1 MSTKPYEFTGKIH
14 YIGRT
19 QTFPSGFAKRTLVLV
34 QDAESRYP
42 DYAAFD
48 FLRTK
53 NADNTADLNRFAV
66 GQTVKV
72 KFYVS
77 ASESK
82 KSPGSWF
89 VNTKAVGIEAVGG
102 AATAT
107 QPAPLLPT
115 GGQDANAA
123 DCDGFSDDLPF

>member
-1 MSTKPYEFTGKIH
+1 MSSSKPYEFTGKIH
-14 YIGRT
+14 QIGQT

-34 QDAESRYP
+34 RNEASRYP

-53 NADNTADLNRFAV
+53 SADNTTDLNRFAV
-66 GQTVKV
+66 GQTVTV
-72 KFYVS
+72 RFFVS

-89 VNTKAVGIEAVGG
+89 ASARAVGIEAAGG
-102 AATAT
+102 ATAL
-107 QPAPLLPT
+107 PVAAPLPT
-115 GGQDANAA
+115 STSCEAEQEEM
-123 DCDGFSDDLPF
+123 PF

>member
-1 MSTKPYEFTGKIH
+1 MSSKPYEYTGKIH

-34 QDAESRYP
+34 QNAESRYP

-53 NADNTADLNRFAV
+53 NADSTADLNRFAV
-66 GQTVKV
+66 GQTVTV
-72 KFYVS
+72 KFYVA

-89 VNTKAVGIEAVGG
+89 VNTKAVAIEAAGG
-102 AATAT
+102 ATALPVSAP
-107 QPAPLLPT
+107 QPT
-115 GGQDANAA
+115 DDA
-123 DCDGFSDDLPF
+123 CDAEQDDLPF